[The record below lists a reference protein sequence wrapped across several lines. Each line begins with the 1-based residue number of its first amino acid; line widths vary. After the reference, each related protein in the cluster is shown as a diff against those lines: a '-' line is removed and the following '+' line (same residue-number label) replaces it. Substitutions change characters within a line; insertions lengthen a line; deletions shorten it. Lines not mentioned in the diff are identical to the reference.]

1 MIYIYT
7 HTYIYTYVY
16 RSIASSTV
24 QLQKWPRPAMLLVAF
39 GNSSASGYAASCACA
54 PVGFGPLSQLQL
66 EQRCETTNSR
76 QVGSPQRNHGE
87 TMNLWD
93 FMVFFWDFEWDLN
106 GFFSWNLVIC
116 GLGWCFGCFFGEKFD
131 DLESSEPC

>member
-1 MIYIYT
+1 MVYINTRLYIQQSNQYTILYTYNDIYT
-7 HTYIYTYVY
+7 HTYIFTYVY

-76 QVGSPQRNHGE
+76 QVGSPQRNHGDGDGI
-87 TMNLWD
+87 L
-93 FMVFFWDFEWDLN
+93 DLIN
-106 GFFSWNLVIC
+106 NEA
-116 GLGWCFGCFFGEKFD
+116 LGYVNHWEVGTSV
-131 DLESSEPC
+131 LTHV

>member
-1 MIYIYT
+1 MVYINTRLYIQQSNQYTILYTYNDIYT

-76 QVGSPQRNHGE
+76 QVGSPQRNHGDGDGI
-87 TMNLWD
+87 L
-93 FMVFFWDFEWDLN
+93 DLIN
-106 GFFSWNLVIC
+106 NEA
-116 GLGWCFGCFFGEKFD
+116 LGYVNHWEVGTSV
-131 DLESSEPC
+131 LTHV